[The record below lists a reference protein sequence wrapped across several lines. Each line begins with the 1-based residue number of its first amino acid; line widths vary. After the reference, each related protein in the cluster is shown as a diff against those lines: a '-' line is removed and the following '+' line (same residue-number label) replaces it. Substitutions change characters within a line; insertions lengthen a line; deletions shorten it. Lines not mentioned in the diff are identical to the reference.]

1 MYTNLFLH
9 MHRPLRQVEQNF
21 GKNGSFK
28 EMILIY
34 TWLSEILQKE
44 YEVIRLMKESS
55 RGSIRLIRHKA
66 SGRKFVLRRF
76 LGNAGVYRKL
86 LNFSC
91 ENLPRIYEVAEK
103 NGENLVLEE
112 FIDGDTLGFL
122 LQDTLFTEKETRQI
136 VMQVCRAL
144 WSIHSLGAVHRDVKP
159 ENIILRGSDAILID
173 FDAARIHNAEN
184 DGDTQILGTA
194 GFAAPE
200 QYGISQSDIRTDI
213 YALGIVINIM
223 LTGRH
228 PSKKLAKGHLGRIV
242 SRCTHIN
249 PHKRYRDVLHLMRVL

>member
-1 MYTNLFLH
+1 MQNLPRQKLQKFRNYT
-9 MHRPLRQVEQNF
+9 
-21 GKNGSFK
+21 GKQIYW
-28 EMILIY
+28 EMIFIY

-44 YEVIRLMKESS
+44 YEPVRLMKESP
-55 RGSIRLIRHKA
+55 RGNIRLIRHRA

-76 LGNAGVYRKL
+76 RGNAGVYRKL

-91 ENLPRIYEVAEK
+91 ENLPQIYEVAEK
-103 NGENLVLEE
+103 NGENLILEE
-112 FIDGDTLGFL
+112 FVEGDTLGFL

-136 VMQVCRAL
+136 VMEICRAL
-144 WSIHSLGAVHRDVKP
+144 WAVHSLGAVHRDVKP
-159 ENIILRGSDAILID
+159 ENIILCGSDAILID

-200 QYGISQSDIRTDI
+200 QYGITQSDIRTDI

-242 SRCTHIN
+242 GRCTHVN
-249 PHKRYRDVLHLMRVL
+249 PHKRYRDVLHLMRAL

>member
-1 MYTNLFLH
+1 
-9 MHRPLRQVEQNF
+9 
-21 GKNGSFK
+21 
-28 EMILIY
+28 MIFIY

-44 YEVIRLMKESS
+44 YEPVRLMKESP
-55 RGSIRLIRHKA
+55 RGNIRLIRHRA

-76 LGNAGVYRKL
+76 RGNAGVYRKL

-91 ENLPRIYEVAEK
+91 ENLPQIYEVAEK
-103 NGENLVLEE
+103 DGKSHPGRICRRRYAGFSPAGY
-112 FIDGDTLGFL
+112 FIHR
-122 LQDTLFTEKETRQI
+122 KETRQI
-136 VMQVCRAL
+136 VMQICRAL
-144 WSIHSLGAVHRDVKP
+144 WAVHSLGAVHRDVKP
-159 ENIILRGSDAILID
+159 ENIILCGSDAILID

-200 QYGISQSDIRTDI
+200 QYGITQSDIRTDI

-223 LTGRH
+223 LTGHH

-242 SRCTHIN
+242 GRCTHVN
-249 PHKRYRDVLHLMRVL
+249 PHKRYRDVLHLMRAL